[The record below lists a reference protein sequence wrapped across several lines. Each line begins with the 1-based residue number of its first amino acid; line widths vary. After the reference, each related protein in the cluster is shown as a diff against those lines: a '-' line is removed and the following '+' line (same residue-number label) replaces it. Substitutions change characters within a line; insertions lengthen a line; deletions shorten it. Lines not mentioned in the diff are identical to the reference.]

1 MHKNRIF
8 VKLAGMLGALTV
20 MIGAFGA
27 HYLKQYL
34 TPYQMTTYQ
43 TAVSY
48 QFYHVLALLA
58 TGILY
63 KRYRTQSMNRSGQ
76 FFIWGII
83 LFSGSLYA
91 SIFLTVIGKGGL
103 GMFAFVTPLGGL
115 LLIIGWLLLVAGVP
129 GSLLSPDDEE

>member
-8 VKLAGMLGALTV
+8 VKLAGMMGALTV

-34 TPYQMTTYQ
+34 TPDQMTTYQ

-63 KRYRTQSMNRSGQ
+63 KRYRTQSMNRAGQ
-76 FFIWGII
+76 FFIWGIV
-83 LFSGSLYA
+83 LVSGSLYT
-91 SIFLTVIGKGGL
+91 SIFLTGIGKGGL

-129 GSLLSPDDEE
+129 GSLLAPDEEE

>member
-8 VKLAGMLGALTV
+8 VKLAGFLGAITV

-34 TPYQMTTYQ
+34 TPDQMATYQ

-58 TGILY
+58 TGMLY
-63 KRYRTQSMNRSGQ
+63 KRYRTQAMNRAGQ
-76 FFIWGII
+76 FFIYGIL
-83 LFSGSLYA
+83 LFCGSLYM

-115 LLIIGWLLLVAGVP
+115 LLIIGWLLLMTGVP
-129 GSLLSPDDEE
+129 GNLLSSEQDD

>member
-1 MHKNRIF
+1 M
-8 VKLAGMLGALTV
+8 KLAGFLGALTV

-27 HYLKQYL
+27 HYLKPYL
-34 TPYQMTTYQ
+34 TPDQMSTFQ

-48 QFYHVLALLA
+48 QFYHTLALLA
-58 TGILY
+58 AGILY

-76 FFIWGII
+76 FFIWGIV
-83 LFSGSLYA
+83 LFSGSLYT

-129 GSLLSPDDEE
+129 GSLLAPDEEE

>member
-8 VKLAGMLGALTV
+8 VKLAGFLGALTV

-34 TPYQMTTYQ
+34 TPDQMLTYQ

-48 QFYHVLALLA
+48 QFYHILALLA

-76 FFIWGII
+76 FFIWGIV

-129 GSLLSPDDEE
+129 GSLLAPDEEE

>member
-8 VKLAGMLGALTV
+8 VKLAGILGALTV

-27 HYLKQYL
+27 HYLKEYL
-34 TPYQMTTYQ
+34 TPEQMATYNM
-43 TAVSY
+43 AVSY

-58 TGILY
+58 AGILY

-76 FFIWGII
+76 FFIWGIV

-103 GMFAFVTPLGGL
+103 GMFGFVTPFGGL
-115 LLIIGWLLLVAGVP
+115 LLIIGWLLMVTGVP

>member
-34 TPYQMTTYQ
+34 TPEQMATYNM
-43 TAVSY
+43 AVSY

-58 TGILY
+58 AGILY

-76 FFIWGII
+76 FFIWGIV

-103 GMFAFVTPLGGL
+103 GMFAFVTPFGGL
-115 LLIIGWLLLVAGVP
+115 LLIIGWLLMVTGVP

>member
-8 VKLAGMLGALTV
+8 VKLAGILGALTV

-27 HYLKQYL
+27 HYLKEYL
-34 TPYQMTTYQ
+34 TPEQMATYNM
-43 TAVSY
+43 AVSY

-58 TGILY
+58 AGILY

-76 FFIWGII
+76 FFIWGIV

-103 GMFAFVTPLGGL
+103 GMFSFVTPFGGL
-115 LLIIGWLLLVAGVP
+115 LLIIGWLLMVTGVP

>member
-8 VKLAGMLGALTV
+8 VKLAGFLGAITV

-27 HYLKQYL
+27 HFLKQYL
-34 TPYQMTTYQ
+34 TPDQMATYQ

-58 TGILY
+58 TGMLY
-63 KRYRTQSMNRSGQ
+63 KRYRTQAMNRAGQ
-76 FFIWGII
+76 FFIYGII
-83 LFSGSLYA
+83 LFSGSLYM

-115 LLIIGWLLLVAGVP
+115 LLIIGWLLLMIGVP
-129 GSLLSPDDEE
+129 GNLLSSEQDD